1 MNKIPFLNALAWAE
15 GGKDMGDLMLK
26 IEKCCEGVRPPPTP
40 QKSENCFCSFDIS
53 SIVTQSVLKMH

>member
-1 MNKIPFLNALAWAE
+1 MEYQMTKIPFLNALAWAE

-40 QKSENCFCSFDIS
+40 QKSEN
-53 SIVTQSVLKMH
+53 